1 MQRQACD
8 ERRKEQWNERKER
21 GQLRAASV
29 PTEPSTE
36 FICNN
41 GNRACRSRIGLYST
55 AGAAAQPLT
64 KPWRRFHCLPRQTDE
79 EPTVNFKNQPN
90 LQISLL
96 STSKYLTKLKLAH
109 GNHDFARSK
118 TWLFVFVVIFFA
130 QTASVV
136 YNDTYIRYRS
146 LYEPTLWKRCF
157 RNQRYYSD
165 GTSKLLGQSFAYRTQ
180 KSMWLRNSNFLK
192 RINITALYYNV
203 TDFLQVVLSP
213 DQIVISNTSLLA
225 QVQ

>member
-1 MQRQACD
+1 M
-8 ERRKEQWNERKER
+8 
-21 GQLRAASV
+21 
-29 PTEPSTE
+29 
-36 FICNN
+36 
-41 GNRACRSRIGLYST
+41 
-55 AGAAAQPLT
+55 
-64 KPWRRFHCLPRQTDE
+64 
-79 EPTVNFKNQPN
+79 
-90 LQISLL
+90 
-96 STSKYLTKLKLAH
+96 
-109 GNHDFARSK
+109 
-118 TWLFVFVVIFFA
+118 FVVIFFA

-180 KSMWLRNSNFLK
+180 KSMWLCNSNFLK

-225 QVQ
+225 QVQWGIETAQKKAALTFSKMKFLLSWCGQLNVQRSNEARSK